1 MLLTRHLETLIQDLR
16 YSIRILLRARV
27 FTGSVLAM
35 LALSIG
41 ATAAVFSLVEVLLLR
56 PLPVK
61 SPEQLFTITAPG
73 RNIDLNPSYYS
84 HGFYEHLRASN
95 PFFRNAIASSTAV
108 SSGVNLTDGGVTERV
123 RGELVSGNYFDV
135 LGVAPPP
142 AECWRPRTT
151 KPPERIRSSS

>member
-1 MLLTRHLETLIQDLR
+1 MLLTDHLETLIQDLR
-16 YSIRILLRARV
+16 YSIRILLRAPV
-27 FTGSVLAM
+27 FTASVLVV

-41 ATAAVFSLVEVLLLR
+41 STAAVFTLVEVLLLR

-61 SPEQLFTITAPG
+61 SPERLFTIAASG

-95 PFFRNAIASSTAV
+95 AFFRNAIASSTAV
-108 SSGVNLTDGGVTERV
+108 ASGVNLTDSGITDRV

-135 LGVAPPP
+135 LGVSPAAGRVLAPRDDQPP
-142 AECWRPRTT
+142 Q
-151 KPPERIRSSS
+151 RIRFSF

>member
-1 MLLTRHLETLIQDLR
+1 MLLTDHLETLIQDLR
-16 YSIRILLRARV
+16 YSIRILLRAPV
-27 FTGSVLAM
+27 FTASVLVV

-41 ATAAVFSLVEVLLLR
+41 STAAVFTLVEVLLLR

-61 SPEQLFTITAPG
+61 SPERLFTIAASG

-95 PFFRNAIASSTAV
+95 AFFRNAIASSTAV
-108 SSGVNLTDGGVTERV
+108 SSGVHLTNSGVTDRV

-135 LGVAPPP
+135 LGVSPAAGRVLAPRDDQTPQ
-142 AECWRPRTT
+142 
-151 KPPERIRSSS
+151 RIRFSS